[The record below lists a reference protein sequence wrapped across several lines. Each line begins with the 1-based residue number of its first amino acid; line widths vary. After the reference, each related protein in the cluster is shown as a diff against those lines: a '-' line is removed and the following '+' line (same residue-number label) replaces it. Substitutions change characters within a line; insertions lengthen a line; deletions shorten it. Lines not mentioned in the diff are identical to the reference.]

1 MFHERLKLERERLNI
16 SQTAFG
22 ESCGVR
28 KQAQINYE
36 KGERQP
42 DSDYLQRAYE
52 LGVDI
57 GYLFSGQRT
66 NVQEVP
72 SDERELLDNFRK
84 FTEQEKQM
92 FLGFIAG
99 SLDRLRAK

>member
-42 DSDYLQRAYE
+42 DSDYLQKAYE

-66 NVQEVP
+66 NVDVAP
-72 SDERELLDNFRK
+72 NDEKLLLDAFRAVPTLEKPMILK
-84 FTEQEKQM
+84 F
-92 FLGFIAG
+92 LLSGISGF
-99 SLDRLRAK
+99 K